1 MARATVLGRLTWQ
14 AATVAE
20 VRAESAVARTLV
32 LDVPGWNGHVAG
44 QHVDARL
51 TAEDGYTAQ
60 RSYSIASAP
69 DVGRLEL
76 TVQLVDDGEVSPYL
90 VEVAQP
96 GDRFELRGPVGGYF
110 TWDAGRETRNPGSE
124 TRHAGS
130 ETRDAGSGPVLL
142 VAGGSGIVPLMS
154 MIRARKA
161 AGSRVPFRLVY
172 SVRTPEAAIYADEL
186 RRRVRDDRGLDVSY
200 AYTRKAPA
208 DHPRPPGRLDAGLL
222 AAAGWPADLGPACFV
237 CGPTGFVE
245 AAADLLVA
253 QGHPAERIKTERFGP
268 TG

>member
-1 MARATVLGRLTWQ
+1 MARAAVLGRLTWQ

-44 QHVDARL
+44 QHVDVRL

-69 DVGRLEL
+69 DSGRLEL

-110 TWDAGRETRNPGSE
+110 TWAASTE
-124 TRHAGS
+124 
-130 ETRDAGSGPVLL
+130 PVLL

-154 MIRARKA
+154 MIRARGS
-161 AGSRVPFRLVY
+161 AGSRVPFRLIY
-172 SVRTPEAAIYADEL
+172 SVRTPEATIYADEL

-208 DHPRPPGRLDAGLL
+208 DHPRPPGRLDAALL
-222 AAAGWPADLGPACFV
+222 AADGWPADLGPACFV

-245 AAADLLVA
+245 AAADLLVD

-268 TG
+268 TGERFRGGGRV